1 MSKHQI
7 REDLVMNTKVEKM
20 TYEEVDAKMRDAYFT
35 NKVDMTPATIKT
47 VSSCLDGKTET
58 VVSRILEIDCKPFMG
73 IDYADGEAVG
83 AWMADAK
90 GRRVPIK
97 MPEEQK
103 EQKEASKVLEKISSS
118 LLKRVQKEKDINKK
132 AKKATQLINK
142 TKELTR
148 TTRVSQER
156 DFS

>member
-1 MSKHQI
+1 
-7 REDLVMNTKVEKM
+7 MNTKVEKM

-58 VVSRILEIDCKPFMG
+58 VVSRILEIDGKPFMG

-103 EQKEASKVLEKISSS
+103 EQKEASKVLEKISSG
-118 LLKRVQKEKDINKK
+118 LLRRVQNQKDVENKEV
-132 AKKATQLINK
+132 T
-142 TKELTR
+142 TKETKAR
-148 TTRVSQER
+148 TTKTPQVSRER

>member
-1 MSKHQI
+1 
-7 REDLVMNTKVEKM
+7 MNRKTPKTFDEI
-20 TYEEVDAKMRDAYFT
+20 DAEMRDTYFS

-47 VSSCLDGKTET
+47 VSTCLDGKNET
-58 VVSRILEIDCKPFMG
+58 VVSRILEVDGKPFMG
-73 IDYADGEAVG
+73 IDYANGEPVG
-83 AWMADAK
+83 AWMTDAR
-90 GRRVPIK
+90 GHRVAIK

-132 AKKATQLINK
+132 AKKANQLINK

-148 TTRVSQER
+148 TNQVARER